1 MEINYRTKEES
12 KKAQKEAFLKLT
24 GAERIL
30 KFLELQEAI
39 SLFPTKAKKDRSKS
53 AATAK
58 PNGLYL
64 VDVTYP
70 EEHDLPKGPLGPL
83 FLPN

>member
-30 KFLELQEAI
+30 KFLELQEAM
-39 SLFPTKAKKDRSKS
+39 SLFPTKVKKDRSEHFVIHLKS
-53 AATAK
+53 K
-58 PNGLYL
+58 
-64 VDVTYP
+64 TYC
-70 EEHDLPKGPLGPL
+70 KARSKVG
-83 FLPN
+83 